1 LTLTINELLNSS
13 EGIIDATPDDGV
25 FTVTDETPSGPTV
38 SISNGSAD
46 AGATTTVTITADAVT
61 DLTNFDITVTY
72 DSNVVNVTAA
82 DNGDFGGT
90 NNLENAAT
98 GTVRLLSFNV
108 GGGQTG
114 DGIVLS
120 TLTLE
125 SVGTAG
131 QTSTLTL
138 TINELLDSSEDIIDA
153 TPIDGLFTVT
163 GVPGAAAP
171 TITSS
176 VPTSPAV
183 SDIAWATQTFSIG
196 INQTV
201 NVTWLIN
208 GSEVLTNESVNVASY
223 TNTSAE
229 VGCWNVSAVA
239 SNGNG
244 DVMQKWTWTVAPGDV
259 TSINVTGLSTM
270 VIGANETFDANCY
283 NANNYP
289 IDDATVAW
297 DSSNPYVGTI
307 NETTGY
313 FEALNIGRTNIAA
326 TRGGVTSDPVRV
338 TVNGAGSS
346 GNDTESVIDDFVNV
360 TGNYTENLTV
370 RALGNVTAAVPNGT
384 TIGLGDMI
392 PFKGANVTI
401 DQSLGA
407 GEWVRIEMN
416 YTDDELNALGIDED
430 TLEIY
435 VFNETS
441 AKWELG
447 KDQPYCIGHGR
458 DKDANGGYLW
468 VNVTELSIFALV
480 GQPPAPPARTG
491 GGGGGGDGTYPP
503 EPAPTPAA
511 TPEPAAAEPTV
522 ASAEAPTEALTKA
535 PTKAPTATPTK
546 TTTELKTEGT
556 PGFGAVVTVFAIAG
570 LLVATYLVMRRR
582 E

>member
-1 LTLTINELLNSS
+1 MNAKTLWLTILVVLSLGLS
-13 EGIIDATPDDGV
+13 MSAATAQ
-25 FTVTDETPSGPTV
+25 TVTIAD
-38 SISNGSAD
+38 GSAD

-61 DLTNFDITVTY
+61 DLTNFDITVAY

-98 GTVRLLSFNV
+98 GTVRLLSFNM

-131 QTSTLTL
+131 QTSALTL
-138 TINELLDSSEDIIDA
+138 TINELLDLSEGIIDA
-153 TPIDGLFTVT
+153 TPVDGVFTVT

-183 SDIAWATQTFSIG
+183 SDIAWATRTFSIG
-196 INQTV
+196 IDQIV
-201 NVTWLIN
+201 NVIWLIN
-208 GSEVLTNESVNVASY
+208 GTEIQTNESVDAASY

-244 DVMQKWTWTVAPGDV
+244 TVMQEWTWTVTQGDV
-259 TSINVTGLSTM
+259 TRIDVAGPSTM
-270 VIGANETFDANCY
+270 VMDETETFDANCY

-313 FEALNIGRTNIAA
+313 FEALHTGQTNITAA
-326 TRGGVTSDPVRV
+326 SDGVTSDLVQV
-338 TVNGAGSS
+338 TVNGAERS
-346 GNDTESVIDDFVNV
+346 GNDTAQVIGDFVNV
-360 TGNYTENLTV
+360 TGNYTGNLTLQP
-370 RALGNVTAAVPNGT
+370 LGDPTDKVGCT
-384 TIGLGDMI
+384 GLGAMI
-392 PFKGANVTI
+392 PFKGANVTVVPP
-401 DQSLGA
+401 LGP
-407 GEWVRIEMN
+407 GEWVLIEMN

-435 VFNETS
+435 VFNKTS
-441 AKWELG
+441 GEWELV

-458 DKDANGGYLW
+458 AKDVNGGYLW
-468 VNVTELSIFALV
+468 VNVTELSIFALT
-480 GQPPAPPARTG
+480 GKPTAPPAGNGGNGGG

-503 EPAPTPAA
+503 NWGEEAPAPAA
-511 TPEPAAAEPTV
+511 TSAPEEAASP
-522 ASAEAPTEALTKA
+522 A
-535 PTKAPTATPTK
+535 PTKAPTVAPTK
-546 TTTELKTEGT
+546 APTKVATVAATEITTTELKTEGT
-556 PGFGAVVTVFAIAG
+556 PGFGAVLTVFAIAG
-570 LLVATYLVMRRR
+570 LLVAAYLVMRRR